1 MPIVDGLEIKSPYN
15 GELIATVPMHSQQEA
30 MQMLANAKRLF
41 DDKNSHLQTY
51 ERIAILEKLIP
62 LVQARHE
69 EFAMLIA
76 REGGK
81 PITDARVEVTRAI
94 GGIKL
99 AIEAIPEVLSGEE
112 IPMNLNA
119 ASSGRHAYII
129 CEAKGVVVAISAFN
143 HPLNLIIHQVITAIA
158 VGCPVIVKPS
168 LSTPLSCINLV
179 ELLYEAGLP
188 KDYCQICI
196 CEDATSELLATSD
209 KIAFL
214 SFIGSAKVGWYLKS
228 KLAAGVACALEHG
241 GVAPV
246 IIDKTADIDAVI
258 PAVLKGG
265 FYHAGQVCVSV
276 QRVYVHEDIL
286 SQVQERLVAGTKR
299 LVIGDPTKDETDIG
313 CLITGKEVERV
324 DSWVQES
331 VINGSTLLCGGRELG
346 NGCYDV
352 TILLNPEDTDKV
364 STHEIFAPVICLY
377 SYNDIS
383 EAVRRANNSDFA
395 FQAAIFTSDMQVAD
409 YTCKALDAATI
420 VVNDHTA
427 FRVDWMPFGGRKHSG
442 YGVGG
447 ISYSMKDMIQHKLIV
462 RKQ

>member
-1 MPIVDGLEIKSPYN
+1 MPIVDGLEIRSPYN
-15 GELIATVPMHSQQEA
+15 GELIETVPMHNQQEA
-30 MQMLANAKRLF
+30 IQMLGNAKQLF
-41 DDKNSHLQTY
+41 NDKSRNLQTY
-51 ERIAILEKLIP
+51 ERISIFEKLIQ
-62 LVQARHE
+62 LVSERHE
-69 EFAMLIA
+69 EFSMLIA
-76 REGGK
+76 KEGGK

-99 AIEAIPEVLSGEE
+99 AIQAIPEILSGEE

-119 ASSGRHAYII
+119 ASAGRHAYII
-129 CEAKGVVVAISAFN
+129 YEPKGVIVAISAFN
-143 HPLNLIIHQVITAIA
+143 HPLNLIIHQVIPAIA

-168 LSTPLSCINLV
+168 LNTPLSCIKLV
-179 ELLYEAGLP
+179 GLLYESGLP
-188 KDYCQICI
+188 QAYCQICV
-196 CEDATSELLATSD
+196 CDDATAELLATSD
-209 KIAFL
+209 TIAFL
-214 SFIGSAKVGWYLKS
+214 SFIGSAKVGWYLRS
-228 KLAAGVACALEHG
+228 QLAAGVSCALEHG

-246 IIDKTADIDAVI
+246 IIDKTVDIDAII
-258 PAVLKGG
+258 PAILKGG

-286 SQVQERLVAGTKR
+286 LQVQEQLVAGTKQ

-313 CLITGKEVERV
+313 CLITEKEVERV
-324 DSWVQES
+324 NSWIQES
-331 VINGSTLLCGGRELG
+331 VSNGAELLCGGRELG
-346 NGCYDV
+346 DGCYDA

-377 SYNDIS
+377 SYKDIS
-383 EAVRRANNSDFA
+383 EAVSRANNSDFS

-409 YTCKALDAATI
+409 YACKALDAATV

-447 ISYSMKDMIQHKLIV
+447 INYSMKSMVQHKLVV
-462 RKQ
+462 RKH